1 MKQIILNSWIGH
13 SAITFRDKVTL
24 FASAL
29 MNPEAIGM
37 VANDQIATMLVTR
50 ICKSGC
56 TFIDV
61 GAHIGSIIAEVHNND
76 KTVQIIAI
84 EAIPEKIF
92 NLKKRFKFA
101 EFHECAVGESDGE
114 VSFFINLRQSGY
126 SSLRKPTTEKESK
139 EINVPLRKLDSIVN
153 PSNIDTIKI
162 DVEGAELGVLLGGQ
176 RILSDCRP
184 VIMFESSPLANNDL
198 GYTKEALWQYLN
210 ERDFEVL
217 LPNRVAHNGSGLT
230 LNGFID
236 SHVYPRR
243 TTNYFAVPK
252 ERRLEIRDRAR
263 KILGIIVE

>member
-1 MKQIILNSWIGH
+1 MKQIILNSWIGLF
-13 SAITFRDKVTL
+13 AIALRDKVRL

-37 VANDQIATMLVTR
+37 VANDQIATMLVTK

-61 GAHIGSIIAEVHNND
+61 GAHIGSIISEVHNNN
-76 KTVQIIAI
+76 KSVKITAI
-84 EAIPEKIF
+84 EAIPEKIN

-114 VSFFINLRQSGY
+114 VSFFINVKKSGY
-126 SSLRKPTTEKESK
+126 SSLIKPTEENVSK
-139 EINVPLRKLDSIVN
+139 EIKVALRKLDSIIN

-162 DVEGAELGVLLGGQ
+162 DVEGAELGVLLGGE
-176 RILSDCRP
+176 RVLLYCRP
-184 VIMFESSPLANNDL
+184 VIMFESSPIANNDL

-210 ERDFEVL
+210 ERNFEVL
-217 LPNRVAHNGSGLT
+217 LPNRVAHNGSALT

-236 SHVYPRR
+236 SHVYPRH

-263 KILGIIVE
+263 KILGINAK